1 MMGAPIDVVFLLIIF
16 LFAVLAGINGFL
28 NEFFGK
34 AAPVVAV
41 WVALIL
47 YKPLVFPIQQYVK
60 NMTVSVILSFTL
72 IFVMAFIVVK
82 LLQSMMKNIFGGE
95 IFIQLDR
102 FLGFLFGIIEGFA
115 IVCVILI
122 LLRIQPWF
130 SVTSILERSIFDSML
145 NTFVRE
151 PLNDFV
157 QSVNSKNVVIQSK
170 VA

>member
-145 NTFVRE
+145 NPFVRE